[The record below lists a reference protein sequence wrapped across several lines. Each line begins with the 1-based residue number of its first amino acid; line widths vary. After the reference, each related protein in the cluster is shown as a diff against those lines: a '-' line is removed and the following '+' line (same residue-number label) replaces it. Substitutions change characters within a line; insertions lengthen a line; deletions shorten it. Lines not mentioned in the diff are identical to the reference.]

1 MNQRYLLPIIA
12 LLAIG
17 LLLFSPIVSNTPVNV
32 KEAEAQSLSRAER
45 NWENHNHN
53 SLGTNYNPQTQINP
67 GNVGNLGMKWMY
79 PIPSSVDVG
88 QNEIPGFGSVEGSMA
103 VPLIIDGNVYLILN
117 RKTVI
122 AMDAADG
129 SSIWDAAYVTEADN
143 ARNAAPEGGRLPITA
158 EFAHTHAMHYVAEQ
172 GGGTLWFTDFGCK
185 QTGINAEDGA
195 HFKSFDE
202 LCLEIPLDSPLRS
215 EERRVGK
222 ECRSRWSP
230 YH

>member
-79 PIPSSVDVG
+79 PIPSLANLG
-88 QNEIPGFGSVEGSMA
+88 LTPGDGRLAGVSRIAEGTSA
-103 VPLIIDGNVYLILN
+103 YPLIVDG
-117 RKTVI
+117 VI
-122 AMDAADG
+122 
-129 SSIWDAAYVTEADN
+129 YVAHN
-143 ARNAAPEGGRLPITA
+143 ARDIIALDA
-158 EFAHTHAMHYVAEQ
+158 ETGAQIWYWEKNHND
-172 GGGTLWFTDFGCK
+172 TLCK
-185 QTGINAEDGA
+185 
-195 HFKSFDE
+195 K
-202 LCLEIPLDSPLRS
+202 
-215 EERRVGK
+215 
-222 ECRSRWSP
+222 
-230 YH
+230 